1 MGKTPMQHWVQP
13 GRQTRCGPLR
23 RVASARAASTI
34 WMRLS
39 GGMEVAGE
47 LAEVVVEVADV
58 VDEDETEGD
67 WGNLHAGDLGVD
79 EDAAVA
85 GGVLDAVV
93 VAIIFAFECGRA
105 AALAGWGLVMVASLV
120 ATEVWNWCRHG
131 VPPLGIEWCMIFQT
145 NHLPAIET
153 ARY

>member
-1 MGKTPMQHWVQP
+1 MVGN
-13 GRQTRCGPLR
+13 R
-23 RVASARAASTI
+23 REGLEGDLEAVDHLAGAAGVDGA
-34 WMRLS
+34 LGEAVDD
-39 GGMEVAGE
+39 GGEG
-47 LAEVVVEVADV
+47 
-58 VDEDETEGD
+58 DEDGGAVLD
-67 WGNLHAGDLGVD
+67 GGNLHAGDLGVD
-79 EDAAVA
+79 EDAAVGA
-85 GGVLDAVV
+85 GSLLDDVVIAV
-93 VAIIFAFECGRA
+93 IFAFECGRA